1 MLRPLAVLAVS
12 LLAASGCQKSES
24 QPAPAKATASKAAP
38 TSASA
43 KAGAAPTPAQPPKA
57 EANFEMR
64 IIPGEA
70 TAGQAGESVI
80 EITPKP
86 GYKMNL
92 DFPSRLKLTEHAGLT
107 PAKDTLAKDDAEV
120 TEKAIKFKVSHT
132 CDKAG
137 QYKVSGL
144 TDFSVCNDKAC
155 KLIRGEKVAWTVD
168 VK

>member
-1 MLRPLAVLAVS
+1 
-12 LLAASGCQKSES
+12 
-24 QPAPAKATASKAAP
+24 
-38 TSASA
+38 
-43 KAGAAPTPAQPPKA
+43 
-57 EANFEMR
+57 MR
-64 IIPGEA
+64 VIPGEA
-70 TAGQAGESVI
+70 TAGQPGESVI
-80 EITPKP
+80 EITPKA

-137 QYKVSGL
+137 DYSISGL
-144 TDFSVCNDKAC
+144 TDFSVCNEKSC
-155 KLIRGEKVAWTVD
+155 KLIRGEKVAWTVN